1 MVKLI
6 SRGCAAGTAALALSL
21 LGGGVASAA
30 EQAPQAPQEQPAVW
44 ALPGV
49 DTGALLGPTTQLPA
63 QALAPVDGVLTAL
76 GG

>member
-1 MVKLI
+1 MATMI
-6 SRGCAAGTAALALSL
+6 TRACAAGTAALALAL

-30 EQAPQAPQEQPAVW
+30 DQAPQPSPSVW
-44 ALPGV
+44 VVPGL
-49 DTGALLGPTTQLPA
+49 DTGALLGLTTQVPA

>member
-1 MVKLI
+1 MATMI
-6 SRGCAAGTAALALSL
+6 ARTCAAGTAALALAL

-30 EQAPQAPQEQPAVW
+30 DQAPQPSPSPSVW
-44 ALPGV
+44 VVPGL
-49 DTGALLGPTTQLPA
+49 DTGALLGLTTQVPA